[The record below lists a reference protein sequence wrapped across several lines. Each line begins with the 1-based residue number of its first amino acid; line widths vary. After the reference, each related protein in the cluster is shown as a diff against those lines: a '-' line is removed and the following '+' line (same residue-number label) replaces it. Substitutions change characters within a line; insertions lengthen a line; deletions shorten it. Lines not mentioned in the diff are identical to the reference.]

1 MLEGGDTMSAEARN
15 YVYRV
20 KITEPKKKEAMIS
33 RETLQKYRE
42 DVRQYLKPSDSK
54 NL

>member
-1 MLEGGDTMSAEARN
+1 MSAEARN
-15 YVYRV
+15 FVYRV
-20 KITEPKKKEAMIS
+20 KITEPNKKEATIS

-54 NL
+54 KL